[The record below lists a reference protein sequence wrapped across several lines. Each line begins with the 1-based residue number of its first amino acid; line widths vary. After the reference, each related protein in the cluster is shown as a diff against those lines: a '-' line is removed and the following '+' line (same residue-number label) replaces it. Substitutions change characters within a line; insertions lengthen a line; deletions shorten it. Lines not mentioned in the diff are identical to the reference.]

1 MLTQSVMFN
10 TYFELEAKMGDE
22 VDYKDTA
29 NDSRLFAICKC
40 KGRVP
45 SGEPECTR
53 NPEKELA
60 YSGQGYCLWYLANG
74 SAHCGHRFTHKK
86 E

>member
-1 MLTQSVMFN
+1 MFD
-10 TYFELEAKMGDE
+10 TYFEIEAKMGDG

-53 NPEKELA
+53 NPEKELT

-86 E
+86 EET